1 LKIIRK
7 DSVSVYYGVK
17 VHAKRRPVD
26 EIFYSERN
34 SISNNDISQLTI
46 KDPDGYSNNY
56 ADGIIF
62 SGKKGKAKT
71 THIWLDEYTVK
82 YNIKLKNGETLI
94 DEGKNNSTV

>member
-62 SGKKGKAKT
+62 SGKKGKAKQP
-71 THIWLDEYTVK
+71 IF
-82 YNIKLKNGETLI
+82 G
-94 DEGKNNSTV
+94 